1 MAVGPTNFSGR
12 LLDIGSGPAIFSV
25 ISASR
30 GVQDITVSDF
40 TDEGIA
46 ELDRFIKKDPKA
58 YDWIHWFEYAT
69 TLEGNG

>member
-1 MAVGPTNFSGR
+1 MAVGSENLNGR

-46 ELDRFIKKDPKA
+46 ELERFIKNDPKQ
-58 YDWIHWFEYAT
+58 YDWGHWFEYAAE
-69 TLEGNG
+69 LEGNG